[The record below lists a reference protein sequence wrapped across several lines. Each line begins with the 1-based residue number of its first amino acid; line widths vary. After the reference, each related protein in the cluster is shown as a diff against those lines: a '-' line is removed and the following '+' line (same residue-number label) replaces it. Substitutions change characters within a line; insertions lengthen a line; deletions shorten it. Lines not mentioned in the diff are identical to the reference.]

1 MHSGTLFLLGWQKV
15 CIARG
20 CDGRRVVYE
29 AAARVLGVKELSYT
43 LTAVV
48 GM

>member
-1 MHSGTLFLLGWQKV
+1 MHSWTLFLLGWQKV
-15 CIARG
+15 SIARG
-20 CDGRRVVYE
+20 WGGRRVVYE

-48 GM
+48 GL